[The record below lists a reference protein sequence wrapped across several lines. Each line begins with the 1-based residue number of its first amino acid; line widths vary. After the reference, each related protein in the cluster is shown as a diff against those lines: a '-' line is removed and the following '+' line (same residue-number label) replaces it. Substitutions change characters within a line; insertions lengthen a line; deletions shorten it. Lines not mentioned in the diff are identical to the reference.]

1 MLAQAGDVADA
12 TRMATAQLQ
21 AVVRR
26 EAFVMTYSDCFYLM
40 GAALLLSLIPILFM
54 GRPGKG
60 KAPAER

>member
-1 MLAQAGDVADA
+1 
-12 TRMATAQLQ
+12 MATAQLQ

-60 KAPAER
+60 KAPAGR

>member
-1 MLAQAGDVADA
+1 VSDA

-26 EAFVMTYSDCFYLM
+26 EAYGPIYSDCFYLM
-40 GAALLLSLIPILFM
+40 GAALLPSLAPILLT

-60 KAPAER
+60 KARAGH